1 MRYSVYFDRID
12 HIRDASLILTGH
24 VEKNDK
30 QSNDL
35 FPFFY
40 TGILEKKKKEK
51 RDSNKLLH
59 TPIEYEKGHNLV
71 VQQVEMMMMP
81 CNTR

>member
-40 TGILEKKKKEK
+40 IGILEKKKK
-51 RDSNKLLH
+51 RLQQAVTH
-59 TPIEYEKGHNLV
+59 TY
-71 VQQVEMMMMP
+71 
-81 CNTR
+81 RA

>member
-35 FPFFY
+35 FPFF
-40 TGILEKKKKEK
+40 LHRNFRKEKKREK
-51 RDSNKLLH
+51 RLQQAVTH
-59 TPIEYEKGHNLV
+59 TYRV
-71 VQQVEMMMMP
+71 
-81 CNTR
+81 